1 MNTQTAIEKIIS
13 YALTTVDKERQELEL
28 TTCYHW
34 CMEYV
39 KHVLNK
45 ILPAKYTLTLNYSCS
60 QSINAMWNSLNKYW
74 YEPEDDMKVGDIIFY
89 NWYHDYDPTGNLDHV
104 GIVVEVY
111 PDRIITIEGNTE
123 SQYYGDMRSH
133 VRKVTR
139 YRNTLDFSCQYPDY
153 YMRLRDLTDEPTT
166 AETNTINPVP
176 STTSTRSSETSEEL
190 FNQIFA
196 DLAKLKEMY
205 LTK

>member
-13 YALTTVDKERQELEL
+13 YTITTVDKTRQELDL
-28 TTCYHW
+28 TVCYHW

-39 KHVLNK
+39 KHVLRAN
-45 ILPAKYTLTLNYSCS
+45 LPDEYTTTLNYSCS
-60 QSINAMWNSLNKYW
+60 QSINAMWNSLSKYW
-74 YEPEDDMKVGDIIFY
+74 YEPDDDIKAGDVIFY

-111 PDRIITIEGNTE
+111 PDRIVTIEGNTE

-153 YMRLRDLTDEPTT
+153 YMRLRDLTDEPAT
-166 AETNTINPVP
+166 ASNNTINPIPTHNVTP
-176 STTSTRSSETSEEL
+176 ASETSEEL
-190 FNQIFA
+190 FEQIFA